1 VTRPGGSRGNLLREG
16 VSARGLF
23 VVGALL
29 LPAFL
34 LQQDPVVRVLQ
45 ILLFLGLNAAGG
57 RRIRVL
63 QILIVS
69 AGIVGF
75 NLLIPTG
82 KVLLSILGLPITEVA
97 LRSGIAKATAVVGMI
112 AISQFSLRADL
123 RIPGRV
129 GGLIGKSLLYFERI
143 MSKRARIDRKDIIG
157 SIDRLLLEVQGEGAD
172 QTGGGG
178 PARATSRAGGLVL
191 GALVAVNWGVL
202 TYTIFRPHPF
212 W

>member
-1 VTRPGGSRGNLLREG
+1 MTRPDGSWGGLFREG
-16 VSARGLF
+16 VSARALF
-23 VVGALL
+23 VAGALL

-45 ILLFLGLNAAGG
+45 ILLFLGLNAVGG
-57 RRIRVL
+57 RRIRIL

-82 KVLLSILGLPITEVA
+82 KVLLSVLGLPITEAA
-97 LRSGIAKATAVVGMI
+97 LRAGIAKATAVVGMI

-129 GGLIGKSLLYFERI
+129 GGLIGRSLMYFERI
-143 MSKRARIDRKDIIG
+143 MSRRARIDRKDIVG

-172 QTGGGG
+172 PAAGGAPPRGTRRGGG
-178 PARATSRAGGLVL
+178 LIL
-191 GALVAVNWGVL
+191 GAVVAANWGVFA
-202 TYTIFRPHPF
+202 YTVFRPHPF